1 MGLSLSQTRK
11 KLGFWVTNGVLRETS
26 QDIFEVREDVNN
38 SVSSLH
44 FSQHHNLH
52 LTTPALVMG
61 MFDFARNITRLLISD
76 SIGRRK
82 EKIIINIITNIKKT
96 YLHYIQGVLRL
107 PNSGA
112 DGQCNG

>member
-1 MGLSLSQTRK
+1 MYSTLHSIGLLYIIGLCSSSNPSLSAEVGLSLSQTRK

-38 SVSSLH
+38 SVSLH

-52 LTTPALVMG
+52 RTTPALVMG

-76 SIGRRK
+76 SVGRLK
-82 EKIIINIITNIKKT
+82 EKIIINIIQI
-96 YLHYIQGVLRL
+96 
-107 PNSGA
+107 
-112 DGQCNG
+112 